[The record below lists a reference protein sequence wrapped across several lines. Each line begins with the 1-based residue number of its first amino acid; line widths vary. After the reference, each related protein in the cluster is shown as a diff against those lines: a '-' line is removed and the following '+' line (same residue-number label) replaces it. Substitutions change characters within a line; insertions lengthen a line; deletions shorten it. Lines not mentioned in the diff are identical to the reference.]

1 MIRTG
6 SMTTTVSRPGL
17 PMSPE
22 WSPAL
27 RHDPAARHDTRPTTH
42 RPAKAHLPSA
52 ARRLARM
59 AATLAAGLIL
69 AIPAKAAEL
78 HVMISGGFTAAYQAL
93 VPGFETKTGD
103 RVVTA
108 YGPSMGTA
116 PEAIPVRLARGEPAD
131 VVIMVGY
138 ALDALDK
145 DGKITPGSKVA
156 LADSRIALA
165 VKAGAKVPDIATLDA
180 FKTAL
185 LGASSIAYSDSAS
198 GVYIEKEMYRKLGLE
213 RELAPKSTMIVAE
226 RVGNVVARGD
236 AEFGFQ
242 QIAELKPVKGITIVG
257 PVPPEVQNVT
267 LFSAGIPKGAKHP
280 AEARALI
287 SWLSS
292 PDHAATIA
300 ETGLDPIKA
309 R

>member
-1 MIRTG
+1 MR
-6 SMTTTVSRPGL
+6 TTTRR
-17 PMSPE
+17 MS
-22 WSPAL
+22 AL
-27 RHDPAARHDTRPTTH
+27 GR
-42 RPAKAHLPSA
+42 
-52 ARRLARM
+52 
-59 AATLAAGLIL
+59 LAAGLL
-69 AIPAKAAEL
+69 AGLVLAAPARAAEL

-93 VPGFETKTGD
+93 VPGFERKTGD
-103 RVVTA
+103 TVATA

-138 ALDALDK
+138 ALDALDRE
-145 DGKITPGSKVA
+145 GRIAPGSKVA

-180 FKTAL
+180 FKAAL
-185 LGASSIAYSDSAS
+185 LGAASIAYSDSAS
-198 GVYIEKEMYRKLGLE
+198 GVYIETEMYRKLGLE
-213 RELAPKSTMIVAE
+213 RELAPKSRMIVAE

-242 QIAELKPVKGITIVG
+242 QVAELKPIKGITLVG
-257 PVPPEVQNVT
+257 PVPPEVQQVT
-267 LFSAGIPKGAKHP
+267 VFSAGIPKGARHP

-287 SWLSS
+287 AWLSA
-292 PDHAATIA
+292 PDHAATVA
-300 ETGLDPIKA
+300 ETGLDPIRA

>member
-1 MIRTG
+1 MTRIAF
-6 SMTTTVSRPGL
+6 MTTTSRPYSG
-17 PMSPE
+17 
-22 WSPAL
+22 
-27 RHDPAARHDTRPTTH
+27 AR
-42 RPAKAHLPSA
+42 
-52 ARRLARM
+52 RRLARM
-59 AATLAAGLIL
+59 AAGLVAGLVLAA
-69 AIPAKAAEL
+69 PAKAAEVR
-78 HVMISGGFTAAYQAL
+78 VMISGGFTAAYQAL
-93 VPGFETKTGD
+93 VPGFEKKTGD
-103 RVVTA
+103 KVETA

-145 DGKITPGSKVA
+145 EGKIEPGTKVA

-180 FKTAL
+180 FKKAL
-185 LGASSIAYSDSAS
+185 LGATSIAYSDSAS

-213 RELAPKSTMIVAE
+213 KELAPKSKMIVAE

-257 PVPPEVQNVT
+257 PIPPEVQKVT
-267 LFSAGIPKGAKHP
+267 VFSAGIPKGAKHP
-280 AEARALI
+280 EAARALI
-287 SWLSS
+287 AWLSS
-292 PDHAATIA
+292 PEHAATVA

>member
-1 MIRTG
+1 MTKTG
-6 SMTTTVSRPGL
+6 FTTMTASRADRG
-17 PMSPE
+17 
-22 WSPAL
+22 
-27 RHDPAARHDTRPTTH
+27 
-42 RPAKAHLPSA
+42 
-52 ARRLARM
+52 ARRLALM
-59 AATLAAGLIL
+59 AVGLAAGLAL
-69 AIPAKAAEL
+69 AAPARAADV
-78 HVMISGGFTAAYQAL
+78 HVMISGGFTAAYEAL

-103 RVVTA
+103 KVVTA
-108 YGPSMGTA
+108 FGPSMGTA

-145 DGKITPGSKVA
+145 EGKIEPGSKVA
-156 LADSRIALA
+156 LADSKIALA
-165 VKAGAKVPDIATLDA
+165 VKAGAKVPDISTLDA
-180 FKTAL
+180 FRKAL
-185 LGASSIAYSDSAS
+185 LGATSIAYSDSAS
-198 GVYIEKEMYRKLGLE
+198 GVYIEKEMYKKLGLE
-213 RELAPKSTMIVAE
+213 SELAPRSKMIVAE

-242 QIAELKPVKGITIVG
+242 QIAELKPIKGITIVG
-257 PVPPEVQNVT
+257 PIPPEVQKVT

-287 SWLSS
+287 AWLSA
-292 PDHAATIA
+292 PDHAATIV

>member
-1 MIRTG
+1 MSETTPHHHAGRT
-6 SMTTTVSRPGL
+6 RRRAL
-17 PMSPE
+17 P
-22 WSPAL
+22 
-27 RHDPAARHDTRPTTH
+27 
-42 RPAKAHLPSA
+42 
-52 ARRLARM
+52 RLA
-59 AATLAAGLIL
+59 ALLAAGLAL
-69 AIPAKAAEL
+69 AGPAKAAEVR
-78 HVMISGGFTAAYQAL
+78 VMISGGFTAAYQAL

-103 RVVTA
+103 TVATA

-145 DGKITPGSKVA
+145 EGRIEPGSKVA

-180 FKTAL
+180 FKRAL
-185 LGASSIAYSDSAS
+185 LGAASIAYSDSAS

-213 RELAPKSTMIVAE
+213 KELAPKSRMIVAE

-242 QIAELKPVKGITIVG
+242 QVAELKPVPGITIVG
-257 PVPPEVQNVT
+257 PVPPEVQKVT
-267 LFSAGIPKGAKHP
+267 VFSAGIPKGAQHP
-280 AEARALI
+280 EAARALI
-287 SWLSS
+287 AWLSA
-292 PDHAATIA
+292 PEHAGTVAG
-300 ETGLDPIKA
+300 TGLDPISA